1 MFSNVGSTNPGS
13 VHYTKALD
21 NNNYFVLEELEV
33 LEFKCI
39 SGHAKG

>member
-1 MFSNVGSTNPGS
+1 MASNVGSTNAGS
-13 VHYTKALD
+13 VHYTQALN

-33 LEFKCI
+33 LEFKCV